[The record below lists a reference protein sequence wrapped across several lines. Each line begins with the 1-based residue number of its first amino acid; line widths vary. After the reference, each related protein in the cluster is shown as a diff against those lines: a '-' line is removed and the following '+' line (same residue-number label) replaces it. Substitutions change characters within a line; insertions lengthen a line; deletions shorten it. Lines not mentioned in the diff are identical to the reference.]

1 MAFQFQEYII
11 HKRFTGIMIRIIV
24 IVIITTTLMIIILL
38 IEISTAAEA
47 LYIIKTLHMV
57 KITEI
62 QKRMPF

>member
-1 MAFQFQEYII
+1 
-11 HKRFTGIMIRIIV
+11 MIRIIV